1 MKKISEL
8 KVLFWGMVFS
18 ASMVVVSF
26 SAIVFS
32 SCNKTKDEN
41 KSNWVCTCKYRK
53 KTKDTTVKY
62 MYPNQTKE
70 AASKAC
76 DKQEVY
82 LQSVHGPTG
91 TSCSNGF

>member
-1 MKKISEL
+1 MKNIGEKVAAILISSL
-8 KVLFWGMVFS
+8 GGLLFWVAVYFL
-18 ASMVVVSF
+18 
-26 SAIVFS
+26 S
-32 SCNKTKDEN
+32 SCNKTKEEN

-82 LQSVHGPTG
+82 LQSVYGPTG
-91 TSCSNGF
+91 TSCSSGF